1 MVRGLEQGKLYRSQ
15 PLHDHGQC
23 LVEASPALWQPRL
36 RRSATYALTAVLPG
50 GTLWRQRVHQHPRSV
65 LQRDRGVLSRPA
77 GRE

>member
-23 LVEASPALWQPRL
+23 LQKLLGGSLTRIVAASP
-36 RRSATYALTAVLPG
+36 YALTAVLPG
-50 GTLWRQRVHQHPRSV
+50 GTLWRQRVHQPPRSV
-65 LQRDRGVLSRPA
+65 LQRDRGVWSRPA